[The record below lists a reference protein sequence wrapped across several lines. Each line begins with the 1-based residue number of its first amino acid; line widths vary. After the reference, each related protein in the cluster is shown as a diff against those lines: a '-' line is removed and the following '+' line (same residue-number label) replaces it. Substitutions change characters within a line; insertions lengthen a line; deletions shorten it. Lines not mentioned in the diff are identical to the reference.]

1 MKQSDYNLL
10 SNIKQQNLYLDKQS
24 IEPVLNRLRPKYK
37 LAGHP
42 ILDHYFFHVLT
53 TRKTACKLACT
64 LEIGLDA
71 WENKIHNHGLDPVG
85 YCDMRDIERIGQKIL
100 LSKIKNPYNGF
111 PYIARLSDNKYQE
124 FQKLIEKAYK
134 LPWITS
140 ESKEMLKG
148 GFKSIVKKM
157 ASELNLK

>member
-1 MKQSDYNLL
+1 LKQSNYDLL
-10 SNIKQQNLYLDKQS
+10 SNIKQQNLYLDKLSVDPATDQ
-24 IEPVLNRLRPKYK
+24 PNPKYK
-37 LAGHP
+37 LAGNS
-42 ILDHYFFHVLT
+42 ILDHYFFHILT
-53 TRKTACKLACT
+53 TRKDACKLVCT
-64 LEIGLDA
+64 LEICLSE
-71 WENKIHNHGLDPVG
+71 WENKIPNHGLAPIG
-85 YCDMRDIERIGQKIL
+85 YCDLRGIDLIRQKVL

-111 PYIARLSDNKYQE
+111 PYIARLSNNKYQE

-140 ESKEMLKG
+140 ETKEMLKD